1 MYKFYE
7 ALNFETEAI
16 QGPFPVLSRCRLKNN
31 QRRFIGKR
39 LEWRCTIFPYHFSAL
54 KGNCVTA
61 ETHKWVETCNYLLY
75 ASKQASD
82 YSIC

>member
-1 MYKFYE
+1 M
-7 ALNFETEAI
+7 NFETETI

-31 QRRFIGKR
+31 QRRFIRKR
-39 LEWRCTIFPYHFSAL
+39 LEWRFTFFPYHFSAL

-61 ETHKWVETCNYLLY
+61 DTRKLVETYNYLLY